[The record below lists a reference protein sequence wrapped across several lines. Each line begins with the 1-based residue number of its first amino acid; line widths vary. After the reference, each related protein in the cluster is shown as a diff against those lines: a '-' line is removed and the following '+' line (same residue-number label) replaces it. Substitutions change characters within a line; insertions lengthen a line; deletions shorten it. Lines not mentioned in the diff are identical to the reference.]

1 MNSFKSFT
9 VEPILIKEVSG
20 LSATELDKPN
30 GQTGEHRLDIL
41 KKLIKSKTPLE
52 LKKGGTTIVTD
63 IEDALAKLDVF
74 LKQPSNLV
82 FQTKDGPIKLTQLAK
97 SKVFGGGVGGAG
109 AGTADTERNESHNAC
124 MMKAMVD
131 NPGHD
136 LSYYDDE
143 VIAQAYKDNGTSNV
157 SANTDKILET
167 PENWW
172 ASSYYITKYLVS
184 KKLIHKN
191 MEFHRG
197 SKEMIKIYAMKN
209 LAFKNSGFAP
219 LKDDKWNP
227 GDVWAIQKGFNLDK
241 LNTMSIHGFN
251 KSLISAF
258 LKREIVGISL
268 KMVKGESVPFS
279 LNNIKQP
286 PEVMLHKIASMSLE
300 SGRGSFWSSKSA
312 SIKTTQVELTMKDNT
327 PGGTIKAEVKGKTSR
342 GGGISWGVMMDIVKH
357 ESGKKLP
364 KHTGGITKQA
374 KNIALGKP
382 KDVKAMYKM
391 FNEFYK
397 NVRYEAFV
405 AELEE
410 KDWQWISA
418 KLASLTLLYTI
429 NKAGG
434 KKANA
439 IITRMINYAGST
451 TAEGGVYIKLGK

>member
-1 MNSFKSFT
+1 
-9 VEPILIKEVSG
+9 
-20 LSATELDKPN
+20 
-30 GQTGEHRLDIL
+30 
-41 KKLIKSKTPLE
+41 
-52 LKKGGTTIVTD
+52 
-63 IEDALAKLDVF
+63 
-74 LKQPSNLV
+74 
-82 FQTKDGPIKLTQLAK
+82 
-97 SKVFGGGVGGAG
+97 
-109 AGTADTERNESHNAC
+109 
-124 MMKAMVD
+124 
-131 NPGHD
+131 
-136 LSYYDDE
+136 
-143 VIAQAYKDNGTSNV
+143 
-157 SANTDKILET
+157 
-167 PENWW
+167 
-172 ASSYYITKYLVS
+172 
-184 KKLIHKN
+184 
-191 MEFHRG
+191 
-197 SKEMIKIYAMKN
+197 
-209 LAFKNSGFAP
+209 
-219 LKDDKWNP
+219 
-227 GDVWAIQKGFNLDK
+227 
-241 LNTMSIHGFN
+241 MSIHGFN

-342 GGGISWGVMMDIVKH
+342 GGGISWGGMMDIVKH
-357 ESGKKLP
+357 EAGKKLP
-364 KHTGGITKQA
+364 KHTGGITKSA
-374 KNIALGKP
+374 KNIAMGKP

-405 AELEE
+405 ADLEE

-439 IITRMINYAGST
+439 IVTRMINYAGST

>member
-1 MNSFKSFT
+1 MNSFKSFKVQPT
-9 VEPILIKEVSG
+9 LIKEATG

-30 GQTGEHRLDIL
+30 GLTGEHRLDIL
-41 KKLIKSKTPLE
+41 KKLIKGKTPLE
-52 LKKGGTTIVTD
+52 LKKGGTTVVTD

-172 ASSYYITKYLVS
+172 ASSYYITKYLIS

-251 KSLISAF
+251 KSLIAA
-258 LKREIVGISL
+258 LQKREIVGISL
-268 KMVKGESVPFS
+268 KLVKNESVPFS

-286 PEVMLHKIASMSLE
+286 PEVLLHKIASY
-300 SGRGSFWSSKSA
+300 
-312 SIKTTQVELTMKDNT
+312 
-327 PGGTIKAEVKGKTSR
+327 GT
-342 GGGISWGVMMDIVKH
+342 
-357 ESGKKLP
+357 
-364 KHTGGITKQA
+364 
-374 KNIALGKP
+374 
-382 KDVKAMYKM
+382 
-391 FNEFYK
+391 
-397 NVRYEAFV
+397 
-405 AELEE
+405 
-410 KDWQWISA
+410 
-418 KLASLTLLYTI
+418 
-429 NKAGG
+429 
-434 KKANA
+434 
-439 IITRMINYAGST
+439 
-451 TAEGGVYIKLGK
+451 